1 MNETIASTKHFSR
14 ETCPPPHPYS
24 NEHVVRKPE
33 QDNYHFPVVS
43 NEEIML
49 SVIGWGWA
57 M

>member
-1 MNETIASTKHFSR
+1 MVL
-14 ETCPPPHPYS
+14 HPYS
-24 NEHVVRKPE
+24 NERVVRKPE